1 MRSEKAA
8 CPGTVTYN
16 GQEIPY
22 TIIYSDR
29 SRSWAIEVKADAS
42 VIVRMPQNIPPEKA
56 KTLVETKNEW
66 IYQQVQKYTARVQI
80 SRRYTDG
87 ETLPFLGKDYPIIRK
102 TGDYAKAEFTDGLFY
117 ITLPDGFTESDQ
129 TALARDLIIML
140 YRRVGAAPLEDIINH
155 YSPLAGVDPP
165 KLRIRMQ
172 ERKWGCCTPKNGIII
187 DVRVLLA
194 PKIVAEYIVVHELAH
209 LRFRHH
215 QKTFWDEV
223 ERLMPTYRDA
233 ETILK
238 NDGWK
243 FVF

>member
-1 MRSEKAA
+1 MRSGKAT
-8 CPGTVTYN
+8 CPGTVTCN

-56 KTLVETKNEW
+56 KTLVETKSEW
-66 IYQQVQKYTARVQI
+66 IFQQVQKYTSRAQI

-87 ETLPFLGKDYPIIRK
+87 EKLPFLGQDYPIIRK

-117 ITLPDGFTESDQ
+117 ITLPGGFTESDQ

-140 YRRVGAAPLEDIINH
+140 YRRVGAAALEDIINH

-172 ERKWGCCTPKNGIII
+172 KRKWGCCTPKNGIIVNARI
-187 DVRVLLA
+187 LLA
-194 PKIVAEYIVVHELAH
+194 PKIVAEYIVVHELVH

-215 QKTFWDEV
+215 QKTFWNEV